1 MRAYKCLDE
10 QIFETAV
17 FKIVPVRFEDRLN
30 IMQWRNEQIYHLR
43 QSKPLTLE
51 DQDNYF
57 NNVVEKLFDQQQPN
71 QVLFS
76 FLKEGICVG
85 YGGLVH
91 INWLDKNAEISF
103 IMETKFEKDYFD
115 HFWSA
120 YLSLIEQ
127 VAFEKLKLHKI
138 FTYAFDIR
146 PHLYPS
152 LINSGY
158 NKDASLREHC
168 FFDGDFKNVII
179 HSKIANSTF
188 LRKASVTDT
197 LLTFNWA
204 NNKEIRKY
212 SFTKT
217 TIALEEHSKWF
228 QKKIES
234 DTCYYYI
241 LCKGNQK
248 IGSIRL
254 DVNTKNEGLISYLI
268 DPIFQ
273 GKGYGA
279 IILEKL
285 ELIIKELNLNLK
297 KIKGQVLHENQASV
311 KIFRKLAYQEF
322 EEEQNLIFEKEL
334 K

>member
-115 HFWSA
+115 HFWSV

-188 LRKASVTDT
+188 LRKASVNDT

-217 TIALEEHSKWF
+217 AIALEEHSKWF

-234 DTCYYYI
+234 HTCYYYI